1 MTGFIWSTVSLVS
14 FMTTNPPTERFHMYV
29 ADITDRDELIYL
41 LAEIED
47 RLLADPDNE
56 QARWDREDILDRM
69 DELMPMPKL
78 ERLRDRPS
86 PFAQ

>member
-1 MTGFIWSTVSLVS
+1 
-14 FMTTNPPTERFHMYV
+14 MYV